1 MALFRAYHPKHSD
14 ARRSVPHTMVQIGR
28 RGAMKASSK
37 KTKKKAPA
45 RVQKAKLKES
55 KREAARLKSD
65 AHLSRGKFEKAMVK
79 EVEHNATGPAIV
91 LAHGA
96 GSSSSHAAMKAWRSR
111 LTPIAGK
118 VFMLD
123 YPKGHQM
130 AQLTAAH
137 AAAVTEA
144 YEDGYR
150 EIILVGSGMGARVA
164 VHLLGSTAG
173 DDGEPIAPL
182 KPHVGACVKAQ
193 VALGYPLTQV
203 GSSEVRDA
211 PLRALT
217 ADAPPLLFVSGTSSI
232 EQLEVLERVRGT
244 CAVPTTLCTAEGA
257 DHTLHSKVDTENRMA
272 SLVATIA
279 TFVAAHTSG
288 LGRLVRKKKKRKA
301 EGVDSKP
308 EAAAA
313 QAEGGAGGAGG
324 ADAADAGADA
334 AGADADAA
342 GADGAGAPPAKR
354 HAPTPTAPT
363 TPATPSTPTVP
374 ATPAEPT
381 GRAAGALSELAA
393 VEAASQS
400 ALAAVATAAPFQP
413 AREFSVLREGYT
425 YAHGPQGAGYYADR
439 ERDAAGGRVL
449 FNGVHVLELAPG
461 RGRAATP
468 GQYVSVRY
476 VGTLESGTRRFDAGT
491 MHFRL
496 GAGKVIK
503 AWDTGVAGM
512 CVGGKRKLVCPPRT
526 AYGKRGSMPDIP
538 PNATLRFDVELL
550 KIKAT

>member
-1 MALFRAYHPKHSD
+1 
-14 ARRSVPHTMVQIGR
+14 MVQIGR

-45 RVQKAKLKES
+45 RVQKAKIKES
-55 KREAARLKSD
+55 KRDAARLKSE

-96 GSSSSHAAMKAWRSR
+96 GSSSSHAAMKAWRGR

-150 EIILVGSGMGARVA
+150 EIILVGIGMGARVA

-173 DDGEPIAPL
+173 DEGEPVAPL
-182 KPHVGACVKAQ
+182 EPHVRACVKAQ

-217 ADAPPLLFVSGTSSI
+217 ADAPPLLFVSGASSMA
-232 EQLEVLERVRGT
+232 QLEVLERVRGT
-244 CAVPTTLCTAEGA
+244 CAVPTTLCAAEGA

-272 SLVATIA
+272 SLVATIG

-288 LGRLVRKKKKRKA
+288 VGRLVRGKKRKP
-301 EGVDSKP
+301 G
-308 EAAAA
+308 AAAA
-313 QAEGGAGGAGG
+313 ARGA
-324 ADAADAGADA
+324 A
-334 AGADADAA
+334 AGAAAAAAAAA
-342 GADGAGAPPAKR
+342 GADGAGAPPAKK

-363 TPATPSTPTVP
+363 
-374 ATPAEPT
+374 EPT
-381 GRAAGALSELAA
+381 GRAAGALSELAAVELAA

-413 AREFSVLREGYT
+413 ASEFSELREGYT

-439 ERDAAGGRVL
+439 ERDAPGGRVL
-449 FNGVHVLELAPG
+449 FNGVQLLEVAPG

-468 GQYVSVRY
+468 GQYISVRY
-476 VGTLESGTRRFDAGT
+476 VGTLENGTSRFDAGT
-491 MHFRL
+491 MHFKL

-550 KIKAT
+550 KIKAA

>member
-1 MALFRAYHPKHSD
+1 
-14 ARRSVPHTMVQIGR
+14 MVQIGR

-37 KTKKKAPA
+37 KPKKKAPA

-173 DDGEPIAPL
+173 DDGEPTAPL
-182 KPHVGACVKAQ
+182 EPHVRACVKAQ

-272 SLVATIA
+272 SLVATIG

-288 LGRLVRKKKKRKA
+288 VGRLVRKRKKRKA
-301 EGVDSKP
+301 E
-308 EAAAA
+308 AAAA
-313 QAEGGAGGAGG
+313 AEGGAGGAGG
-324 ADAADAGADA
+324 AGAAGAAGAADAAD
-334 AGADADAA
+334 
-342 GADGAGAPPAKR
+342 ADGAGAPPAKK
-354 HAPTPTAPT
+354 HAPTPS
-363 TPATPSTPTVP
+363 TPSTP
-374 ATPAEPT
+374 AEPAEPT

-449 FNGVHVLELAPG
+449 FNGVHVLEVAPG

-476 VGTLESGTRRFDAGT
+476 VGTLESGARRFDAGT

-538 PNATLRFDVELL
+538 PNATRRFDVELL

>member
-1 MALFRAYHPKHSD
+1 
-14 ARRSVPHTMVQIGR
+14 MVQIGR

-45 RVQKAKLKES
+45 RVQKAKIKES
-55 KREAARLKSD
+55 KREVARLKSD

-79 EVEHNATGPAIV
+79 EVENNATGPAIV

-118 VFMLD
+118 VFMLE

-173 DDGEPIAPL
+173 DDGEAVAPL
-182 KPHVGACVKAQ
+182 EPHVRASVKAQ

-217 ADAPPLLFVSGTSSI
+217 ADAPPLLFVSGTSSMA
-232 EQLEVLERVRGT
+232 QLEVLERVRGT

-288 LGRLVRKKKKRKA
+288 VGRLVRKKKRKA
-301 EGVDSKP
+301 

-313 QAEGGAGGAGG
+313 AEGGAGGAG
-324 ADAADAGADA
+324 AG
-334 AGADADAA
+334 GA
-342 GADGAGAPPAKR
+342 GADGAGPPPAKK
-354 HAPTPTAPT
+354 HAPTPK
-363 TPATPSTPTVP
+363 
-374 ATPAEPT
+374 EPT

-400 ALAAVATAAPFQP
+400 ALAAVAAAAPFQP
-413 AREFSVLREGYT
+413 ASEFSVLREGYT
-425 YAHGPQGAGYYADR
+425 YANGPQGAGYYADR
-439 ERDAAGGRVL
+439 ESDASGGRVL
-449 FNGVHVLELAPG
+449 FNGVQVLEDAPG

-468 GQYVSVRY
+468 GQYISVRY
-476 VGTLESGTRRFDAGT
+476 VGRLEDGARRFDAGT
-491 MHFRL
+491 MHFKL

-550 KIKAT
+550 KIKET

>member
-1 MALFRAYHPKHSD
+1 
-14 ARRSVPHTMVQIGR
+14 MVQIGR

-45 RVQKAKLKES
+45 RVQKAKIKES

-182 KPHVGACVKAQ
+182 EPHVRACVKAQ

-288 LGRLVRKKKKRKA
+288 VGRLVRKKKKRKA
-301 EGVDSKP
+301 E
-308 EAAAA
+308 AAPA
-313 QAEGGAGGAGG
+313 AEGGAGGAGA
-324 ADAADAGADA
+324 ADAADVDADAAGADA
-334 AGADADAA
+334 AGAD
-342 GADGAGAPPAKR
+342 
-354 HAPTPTAPT
+354 T
-363 TPATPSTPTVP
+363 
-374 ATPAEPT
+374 
-381 GRAAGALSELAA
+381 
-393 VEAASQS
+393 
-400 ALAAVATAAPFQP
+400 
-413 AREFSVLREGYT
+413 EG
-425 YAHGPQGAGYYADR
+425 G
-439 ERDAAGGRVL
+439 
-449 FNGVHVLELAPG
+449 
-461 RGRAATP
+461 
-468 GQYVSVRY
+468 
-476 VGTLESGTRRFDAGT
+476 VGTGAE
-491 MHFRL
+491 L
-496 GAGKVIK
+496 GGSARGEQ
-503 AWDTGVAGM
+503 
-512 CVGGKRKLVCPPRT
+512 RT
-526 AYGKRGSMPDIP
+526 HANGIDG
-538 PNATLRFDVELL
+538 
-550 KIKAT
+550 

>member
-1 MALFRAYHPKHSD
+1 
-14 ARRSVPHTMVQIGR
+14 
-28 RGAMKASSK
+28 MKASSK

-45 RVQKAKLKES
+45 RVQKAKIKES

-182 KPHVGACVKAQ
+182 EPHVRACVKGQ

-232 EQLEVLERVRGT
+232 EQLEVLSA
-244 CAVPTTLCTAEGA
+244 CAA
-257 DHTLHSKVDTENRMA
+257 R
-272 SLVATIA
+272 
-279 TFVAAHTSG
+279 
-288 LGRLVRKKKKRKA
+288 
-301 EGVDSKP
+301 
-308 EAAAA
+308 
-313 QAEGGAGGAGG
+313 
-324 ADAADAGADA
+324 
-334 AGADADAA
+334 
-342 GADGAGAPPAKR
+342 APYPPR
-354 HAPTPTAPT
+354 SAPLRAPT
-363 TPATPSTPTVP
+363 TRCTP
-374 ATPAEPT
+374 
-381 GRAAGALSELAA
+381 RW
-393 VEAASQS
+393 
-400 ALAAVATAAPFQP
+400 
-413 AREFSVLREGYT
+413 
-425 YAHGPQGAGYYADR
+425 
-439 ERDAAGGRVL
+439 
-449 FNGVHVLELAPG
+449 
-461 RGRAATP
+461 
-468 GQYVSVRY
+468 
-476 VGTLESGTRRFDAGT
+476 TRRT
-491 MHFRL
+491 
-496 GAGKVIK
+496 
-503 AWDTGVAGM
+503 AWPASSQ
-512 CVGGKRKLVCPPRT
+512 RSPPSSPRT
-526 AYGKRGSMPDIP
+526 RAGWAGSCARRRSARRRG
-538 PNATLRFDVELL
+538 
-550 KIKAT
+550 